1 MCAPAAIIGG
11 LQVAQAVAG
20 HSAQVQAANATNKQ
34 RKAQYERQ
42 KLKVIG
48 QHNRDI
54 TNYYHKGVDAELA
67 WAENAHAANLGAQA
81 EQVKLNQA
89 IAEAYRGQETDFIR
103 YATDTGVAKSLEKT
117 GLSAKRSRVAAKA
130 GLGRARASRF
140 ADIDKTK
147 EAQAINLRQI
157 ARAKHR
163 ADLRASQMIGL
174 KPERGM
180 APPKPVFDKGPSMF
194 SLVTNVAMA
203 GVSGYQAG
211 KDMGLRGF
219 GDAGNKGGITS
230 GGTTAGGTTSGGTIS
245 GGSTVESA
253 STSTDYFSG
262 DRLNDFMYY
271 SNSMFTGN
279 PLDTNIDIY
288 QVN

>member
-1 MCAPAAIIGG
+1 MCAPAAVIGG
-11 LQVAQAVAG
+11 LQVAQTVAG
-20 HSAQVQAANATNKQ
+20 HSAAVSQASATNKQ
-34 RKAQYERQ
+34 RAAQYERQ
-42 KLKVIG
+42 KLKVQQ

-219 GDAGNKGGITS
+219 GAPKPGPGPNIPGPGPGPGPS
-230 GGTTAGGTTSGGTIS
+230 APP
-245 GGSTVESA
+245 VESA
-253 STSTDYFSG
+253 STATDYLSG
-262 DRLNDFMYY
+262 SRYDDFMSYA
-271 SNSMFTGN
+271 NSMYTGN
-279 PLDTNIDIY
+279 PLDANTDIY

>member
-11 LQVAQAVAG
+11 LQVAQTVAG
-20 HSAQVQAANATNKQ
+20 HSAAVSQATATNKQ
-34 RKAQYERQ
+34 RAAQYERQ
-42 KLKVIG
+42 KLRVQQ

-219 GDAGNKGGITS
+219 GAPKPGPGPNIPGPGPGPGPS
-230 GGTTAGGTTSGGTIS
+230 APP
-245 GGSTVESA
+245 VESA
-253 STSTDYFSG
+253 STATDYLSG
-262 DRLNDFMYY
+262 SRYDDFMSYA
-271 SNSMFTGN
+271 NSMYTGN
-279 PLDTNIDIY
+279 PLDANTDIY

>member
-219 GDAGNKGGITS
+219 GAPKPGPGPNIPGPGPGPGPS
-230 GGTTAGGTTSGGTIS
+230 APP
-245 GGSTVESA
+245 VESA
-253 STSTDYFSG
+253 STATDYLSG
-262 DRLNDFMYY
+262 SRYDDFMSYA
-271 SNSMFTGN
+271 NSMYTGN
-279 PLDTNIDIY
+279 PLDANTDIY

>member
-1 MCAPAAIIGG
+1 MCAPAAVIGG

-20 HSAQVQAANATNKQ
+20 HSAAVSQASATNKQ
-34 RKAQYERQ
+34 RAAQYERQ
-42 KLKVIG
+42 KLRVQQ

-89 IAEAYRGQETDFIR
+89 IADAYRGQETDFIR
-103 YATDTGVAKSLEKT
+103 YATDTGVAESLEKT
-117 GLSAKRSRVAAKA
+117 GVSAKRSRVAAKA

-203 GVSGYQAG
+203 GVQGYQYG
-211 KDMGLRGF
+211 TKELGLRGF
-219 GDAGNKGGITS
+219 GDAGNKGAPTT
-230 GGTTAGGTTSGGTIS
+230 GGTISGGTIS

-253 STSTDYFSG
+253 STATDYLSG
-262 DRLNDFMYY
+262 ARLNDFMSYA
-271 SNSMFTGN
+271 NSIYTGN
-279 PLDTNIDIY
+279 PMDANTDIY

>member
-1 MCAPAAIIGG
+1 MCAPAAVIGG
-11 LQVAQAVAG
+11 LQVAQTVAG
-20 HSAQVQAANATNKQ
+20 HAAAVSQASATNKQ
-34 RKAQYERQ
+34 RAAQYERQ
-42 KLKVIG
+42 KLKVQQ

-219 GDAGNKGGITS
+219 GAPKPGPGPNIPGPGPGPGPS
-230 GGTTAGGTTSGGTIS
+230 APP
-245 GGSTVESA
+245 VESA
-253 STSTDYFSG
+253 STATDYLSG
-262 DRLNDFMYY
+262 SRYDDFMSYA
-271 SNSMFTGN
+271 NSMYTGN
-279 PLDTNIDIY
+279 PLDANTDIY

>member
-11 LQVAQAVAG
+11 LAVAQTIAG

-89 IAEAYRGQETDFIR
+89 IAESYRAQETDFIR

-117 GLSAKRSRVAAKA
+117 GVSAKRSRVAAKA

-147 EAQAINLRQI
+147 EAQTINLRQI

-163 ADLRASQMIGL
+163 ADLRATQMIGL

-211 KDMGLRGF
+211 KDMNLRGF
-219 GDAGNKGGITS
+219 GDPKP
-230 GGTTAGGTTSGGTIS
+230 GTGPNTPGPNTPGPGP
-245 GGSTVESA
+245 STPSVESTGTA
-253 STSTDYFSG
+253 TDYLSG
-262 DRLNDFMYY
+262 SRYDDFMGYA
-271 SNSMFTGN
+271 NSIYTGN
-279 PLDTNIDIY
+279 PMDANTDIY

>member
-1 MCAPAAIIGG
+1 MCAPAAVIGG
-11 LQVAQAVAG
+11 LQVAQTVAG
-20 HSAQVQAANATNKQ
+20 HAAAVSQASATNKQ
-34 RKAQYERQ
+34 RAAQYERQ

-219 GDAGNKGGITS
+219 GAPKPGPGPNIPGPGPGPGPS
-230 GGTTAGGTTSGGTIS
+230 APP
-245 GGSTVESA
+245 VESA
-253 STSTDYFSG
+253 STATDYLSG
-262 DRLNDFMYY
+262 SRYDDFMSYA
-271 SNSMFTGN
+271 NSMYTGN
-279 PLDTNIDIY
+279 PLDANTDIY

>member
-11 LQVAQAVAG
+11 LQVAQTVAG
-20 HSAQVQAANATNKQ
+20 HSAAVSQATATNKQ
-34 RKAQYERQ
+34 RAAQYERQ

-219 GDAGNKGGITS
+219 GAPKPGPGPNIPGPGPGPGPS
-230 GGTTAGGTTSGGTIS
+230 APP
-245 GGSTVESA
+245 VESA
-253 STSTDYFSG
+253 STATDYLSG
-262 DRLNDFMYY
+262 SRYDDFMSYA
-271 SNSMFTGN
+271 NSMYTGN
-279 PLDTNIDIY
+279 PLDANTDIY

>member
-11 LQVAQAVAG
+11 LQVAQTVAG
-20 HSAQVQAANATNKQ
+20 HSAAVSQATATNKQ
-34 RKAQYERQ
+34 RAAQYERQ
-42 KLKVIG
+42 KLRVQQ

-67 WAENAHAANLGAQA
+67 WAENAQAANLGAQA

-89 IAEAYRGQETDFIR
+89 IAEAYRAQETDFIR
-103 YATDTGVAKSLEKT
+103 YATDTGIAKNLERT
-117 GLSAKRSRVAAKA
+117 GLSARRVRTAAKA

-140 ADIDKTK
+140 AGIDSGKD
-147 EAQAINLRQI
+147 AQAINLRQI

-219 GDAGNKGGITS
+219 GAPKPGPGPNIPGPGPGPGPS
-230 GGTTAGGTTSGGTIS
+230 APP
-245 GGSTVESA
+245 VESA
-253 STSTDYFSG
+253 STATDYLSG
-262 DRLNDFMYY
+262 SRYDDFMSYA
-271 SNSMFTGN
+271 NSMYTGN
-279 PLDTNIDIY
+279 PLDANTDIY

>member
-11 LQVAQAVAG
+11 LAVAQAVAG
-20 HSAQVQAANATNKQ
+20 HSAQVQAATAANKQ
-34 RKAQYERQ
+34 RAAQYERQ

-219 GDAGNKGGITS
+219 GDPKPGPGPGP
-230 GGTTAGGTTSGGTIS
+230 GTGPGT
-245 GGSTVESA
+245 GSSDPSVESA
-253 STSTDYFSG
+253 STATDYLSR

-271 SNSMFTGN
+271 ANSMYTGN

>member
-11 LQVAQAVAG
+11 LQVAQTVAG
-20 HSAQVQAANATNKQ
+20 HSAAVSQATATNKQ
-34 RKAQYERQ
+34 RAAQYERQ
-42 KLKVIG
+42 KLKVQQ

-219 GDAGNKGGITS
+219 GAPKPGPGPNIPGPGPGPGPS
-230 GGTTAGGTTSGGTIS
+230 APP
-245 GGSTVESA
+245 VESA
-253 STSTDYFSG
+253 STATDYLSG
-262 DRLNDFMYY
+262 SRYDDFMSYA
-271 SNSMFTGN
+271 NSMYTGN
-279 PLDTNIDIY
+279 PLDANTDIY

>member
-1 MCAPAAIIGG
+1 MCAPAAVIGG
-11 LQVAQAVAG
+11 LQVAQTVAG
-20 HSAQVQAANATNKQ
+20 HAAAVSQASATNKQ
-34 RKAQYERQ
+34 RAAQYERQ
-42 KLKVIG
+42 KLKVQQ

-219 GDAGNKGGITS
+219 GAPKPGPGPNIPGPGPGPGPS
-230 GGTTAGGTTSGGTIS
+230 APP
-245 GGSTVESA
+245 VE
-253 STSTDYFSG
+253 STSTATDYLSG
-262 DRLNDFMYY
+262 SRYDDFMSYA
-271 SNSMFTGN
+271 NSMYTGN
-279 PLDTNIDIY
+279 PLDANTDIY